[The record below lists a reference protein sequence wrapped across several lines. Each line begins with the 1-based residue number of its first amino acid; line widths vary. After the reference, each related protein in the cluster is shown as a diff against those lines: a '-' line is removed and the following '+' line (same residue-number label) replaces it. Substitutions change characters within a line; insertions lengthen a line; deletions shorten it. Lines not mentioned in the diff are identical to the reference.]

1 MGALVISNVLL
12 WAVIVALVIVVLALS
27 RQIGVLYE
35 RVAPMGALT
44 MDKGPEVGDAA
55 PTFELNDLLGRPQTI
70 GMPSTHSQLLF
81 FLSPT
86 CPVCKKLMPILRSI
100 ASTEKSWLRVVLA
113 SDGEM
118 PEHLAFYK
126 QANLDPFPYILSTS
140 LGMSFHISK
149 LPYAVLMDENGVIR
163 AKGLINSR
171 EQLESLFT
179 AKELGVASMQDYL
192 RHAETNPAELNELNI
207 SRKEK
212 NNALVG

>member
-1 MGALVISNVLL
+1 
-12 WAVIVALVIVVLALS
+12 
-27 RQIGVLYE
+27 
-35 RVAPMGALT
+35 
-44 MDKGPEVGDAA
+44 
-55 PTFELNDLLGRPQTI
+55 I

-192 RHAETNPAELNELNI
+192 RHAETNPAELNELNL

>member
-86 CPVCKKLMPILRSI
+86 CPVCKKLMPICAPLR
-100 ASTEKSWLRVVLA
+100 ARK
-113 SDGEM
+113 
-118 PEHLAFYK
+118 
-126 QANLDPFPYILSTS
+126 
-140 LGMSFHISK
+140 
-149 LPYAVLMDENGVIR
+149 
-163 AKGLINSR
+163 
-171 EQLESLFT
+171 
-179 AKELGVASMQDYL
+179 
-192 RHAETNPAELNELNI
+192 NPGC
-207 SRKEK
+207 
-212 NNALVG
+212 VWC

>member
-1 MGALVISNVLL
+1 MGALLVSNIVL
-12 WAVIVALVIVVLALS
+12 WIALIALMLVVLALS

-44 MDKGPEVGDAA
+44 MDQGPEVGDVA
-55 PTFELNDLLGRPQTI
+55 PTFEMNDLLGRPQTI
-70 GMPSTHSQLLF
+70 GLPTEHSQLLF

-86 CPVCKKLMPILRSI
+86 CPVCKKLLPILRSI
-100 ASTEKSWLRVVLA
+100 AEKEKSWLRIVLA

-126 QANLDPFPYILSTS
+126 QANLEAFPYLLSTS
-140 LGMSFHISK
+140 LGMGFQVSK
-149 LPYAVLMDENGVIR
+149 LPYAVLMDEKGVIN
-163 AKGLINSR
+163 AKGLVNSR

-179 AKELGVASMQDYL
+179 AKDLGVASMQEYL
-192 RHAETNPAELNELNI
+192 RNADKKGEQLEEVNV

-212 NNALVG
+212 TNALAG

>member
-1 MGALVISNVLL
+1 MGALVISNIVL
-12 WAVIVALVIVVLALS
+12 WAIVIALVLVVLALS

-55 PTFELNDLLGRPQTI
+55 PTFELNDILGRPQTI
-70 GMPSTHSQLLF
+70 GMPTQHSQLLF

-86 CPVCKKLMPILRSI
+86 CPVCKKLIPILRSI
-100 ASTEKSWLRVVLA
+100 SNSENDWLRVVLA
-113 SDGEM
+113 SDAAM

-126 QANLDPFPYILSTS
+126 QTNLDPFPYLLSTS
-140 LGMSFHISK
+140 LGMSFHMSK

-179 AKELGVASMQDYL
+179 
-192 RHAETNPAELNELNI
+192 
-207 SRKEK
+207 
-212 NNALVG
+212 